1 MSKINDLISGK
12 FAIEKIGKYLLN
24 NIKPE
29 HIERVTQAVLHLIET
44 EQKHHNDKMVISLIV
59 QGDKVF
65 IAGATISDDDKYQ
78 VVALQNVKPI
88 QKGHELSYFIMQLL
102 STAKSIKTDL
112 DEEF

>member
-29 HIERVTQAVLHLIET
+29 HIERVSQAVVNLIDN
-44 EQKHHNDKMVISLIV
+44 EQQHHDDKIVISLIV

-65 IAGATISDDDKYQ
+65 ISGATISDDDVYK
-78 VVALQNVKPI
+78 VVPLQGIKPI
-88 QKGHELSYFIMQLL
+88 QKGHEMSYFIMQLL
-102 STAKSIKTDL
+102 SNAKSIKTDL